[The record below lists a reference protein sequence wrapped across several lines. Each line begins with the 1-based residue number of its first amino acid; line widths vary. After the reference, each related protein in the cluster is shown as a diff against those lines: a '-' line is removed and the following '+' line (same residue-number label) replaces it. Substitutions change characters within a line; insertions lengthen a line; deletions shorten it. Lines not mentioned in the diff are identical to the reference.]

1 MPGRCGAMG
10 AECAL
15 SDESGVF
22 ECRCAGGGPCAPDDG
37 SVGGNDHDDD
47 DDVGDNDRSE
57 RICPL
62 AAGFVG
68 VYVHVLFLGTFP
80 HLKVRKK
87 YNNSLRFK
95 KNYLWTVIKVII
107 NF

>member
-1 MPGRCGAMG
+1 MG

-15 SDESGVF
+15 SDDSGVF

-37 SVGGNDHDDD
+37 SVGGNDRGDDD

-62 AAGFVG
+62 AAGLWECM
-68 VYVHVLFLGTFP
+68 YM
-80 HLKVRKK
+80 KVRKK